1 MKIELKEE
9 DFLKNIT
16 HVGFFSDSNIIIWN
30 ELIKD
35 NLLFYNEKGI
45 GNVVEFKY
53 IVADTQV
60 LLSNED
66 KSLMFLLW
74 NDGTNTQVFYVNIAL
89 MIKKD
94 IFKKLNVNEG
104 IFLKVLIEK
113 HAYINT
119 YPYSFVFKRNL
130 IFKGIENLSWSLLT
144 NKIIEDEDRV
154 IQGNIKYIELKFF
167 IKQLSNASASE
178 YLSKNELDNKELFK
192 LILEEGK
199 PSKISYLN

>member
-94 IFKKLNVNEG
+94 IFKKLNVFLSSIFPG
-104 IFLKVLIEK
+104 I
-113 HAYINT
+113 
-119 YPYSFVFKRNL
+119 S
-130 IFKGIENLSWSLLT
+130 IF
-144 NKIIEDEDRV
+144 
-154 IQGNIKYIELKFF
+154 
-167 IKQLSNASASE
+167 SNFPI
-178 YLSKNELDNKELFK
+178 DF
-192 LILEEGK
+192 
-199 PSKISYLN
+199 